1 MSNIKIIAQTDDYL
15 VIDKPAGILVHKT
28 ERKDFVEETLVDWLL
43 EKFPQVKEVGDDP
56 DTRPGIVHRLD
67 KDVSG
72 LMVIALNQATF
83 EFLKKQFQAKQVDK
97 EYIALVHDI
106 VQKLEGEI
114 NFSIQRKVSGG
125 KMAAR
130 PDDVGRE
137 ALTKFIVLGVKKKL
151 TLLKV
156 NIETGRTNQ
165 IRVHL
170 NAYGHPIFGDFIYR
184 PKKLKPRNGEKELGR
199 IFLQAKKLS
208 FLDKNGEIVKFEV
221 PLDLILDSFYKS
233 L

>member
-83 EFLKKQFQAKQVDK
+83 EFFKKAISSQT
-97 EYIALVHDI
+97 
-106 VQKLEGEI
+106 
-114 NFSIQRKVSGG
+114 S
-125 KMAAR
+125 
-130 PDDVGRE
+130 
-137 ALTKFIVLGVKKKL
+137 
-151 TLLKV
+151 
-156 NIETGRTNQ
+156 
-165 IRVHL
+165 
-170 NAYGHPIFGDFIYR
+170 
-184 PKKLKPRNGEKELGR
+184 
-199 IFLQAKKLS
+199 
-208 FLDKNGEIVKFEV
+208 
-221 PLDLILDSFYKS
+221 
-233 L
+233 